1 MPLTVSVKVPR
12 AALKGTVT
20 IIVDVVVAGLGVK
33 VADAPEGRPVT
44 LNVTGELNPFVGVSV
59 TV

>member
-1 MPLTVSVKVPR
+1 MPFTVSVKVPR

-20 IIVDVVVAGLGVK
+20 NIVDVVVAGLGVK

-44 LNVTGELNPFVGVSV
+44 LNVTGELNPLVRVSV